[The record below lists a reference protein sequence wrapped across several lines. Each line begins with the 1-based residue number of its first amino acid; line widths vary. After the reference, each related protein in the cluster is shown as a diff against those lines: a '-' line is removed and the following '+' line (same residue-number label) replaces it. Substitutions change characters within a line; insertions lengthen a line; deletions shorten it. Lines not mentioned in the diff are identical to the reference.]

1 MEAIYL
7 VDVLAEC
14 SGRTRE
20 IFDLRF
26 GCRKLS
32 RLAVLGVEAY
42 RRVGPTTEGE
52 KDGSLGK
59 PYAATTLDL
68 FSVLS
73 ERPRARPTDNVC
85 AMFLYF
91 LVTWCHELF
100 F

>member
-20 IFDLRF
+20 RFDLKF
-26 GCRKLS
+26 VCRKLI
-32 RLAVLGVEAY
+32 RLAVFVVEAY

-52 KDGSLGK
+52 KDGSFGK
-59 PYAATTLDL
+59 PYAAKTLDL
-68 FSVLS
+68 FSTS
-73 ERPRARPTDNVC
+73 RERPRARATGTVC
-85 AMFLYF
+85 AIFLSF
-91 LVTWCHELF
+91 LVTWCHEVF